1 MSRLASLAPVG
12 TPSRSRQGSPA
23 PGTGSPSTS
32 VHGSPRTP
40 VPSRQAETTYH
51 RMVKLIMNEL
61 KGLFK
66 TWDELCL
73 VDGVKAGK
81 GCIDEAT
88 EME

>member
-1 MSRLASLAPVG
+1 MSRLASLTPAGTPQRGRDVSQSPAPSPAGGTPRTPRAG
-12 TPSRSRQGSPA
+12 TPSRQI
-23 PGTGSPSTS
+23 
-32 VHGSPRTP
+32 
-40 VPSRQAETTYH
+40 ETTHH
-51 RMVKLIMNEL
+51 RMLKLIIAEL

-66 TWDELCL
+66 TWDEISL